1 MHFIEMEIFAAS
13 VNHCDLFKWD
23 LFIYLFLVKNWLK
36 GVKQK
41 YKTTSE
47 VSIGN
52 RSNVSAATPYLVIWW
67 SSPDV
72 GKNLTFR
79 EAPLNKKWHEV

>member
-36 GVKQK
+36 GVN
-41 YKTTSE
+41 TE
-47 VSIGN
+47 V
-52 RSNVSAATPYLVIWW
+52 
-67 SSPDV
+67 
-72 GKNLTFR
+72 
-79 EAPLNKKWHEV
+79 